1 MHGKTIVLGVGG
13 GIAAYK
19 IADLASKLTQRGAD
33 VHAVLTEGATHFIA
47 PLTFSALTHHPAQT
61 LLWTDEVRAGKAAGM
76 PHIELA
82 DKADLVLVAPASA
95 DLIARLAGGFADDL
109 LTTLVLAT
117 RAPVAVAPAMNPT
130 MLARHSTQRNI
141 EQLRADGFHIL
152 EPDEGRMA
160 CEHVG
165 SGRLPETAEL
175 IQRIE
180 RILFPLLA
188 PPPQPS
194 PASGRGSL
202 LEGRRVLITAG
213 PTREALD
220 PVRFLS
226 NRSSGKMGFALAQEA
241 MARGAQV
248 SLVCGPTAL
257 SPPSSIETVRVE
269 TAQQMFEATTR
280 LFETCDILIACAA
293 PADFRAALPAEQ
305 KIKRG
310 DAQTLS
316 IELVANPD
324 IVAACG
330 ACKRAD
336 QIVVG
341 FAAET
346 ENLEAHARRKLR
358 EKHLDAIIAN
368 DVSRA
373 SAGFDSDSN
382 AATWLSATG
391 TIEWELMPKTE
402 LATRVWDTVAG
413 LYEQKAADLR
423 QPRQSE

>member
-19 IADLASKLTQRGAD
+19 IADLASKLTQRGAN

-61 LLWTDEVRAGKAAGM
+61 ELWQSDVRAGRAAGM

-82 DKADLVLVAPASA
+82 DIADLVLIAPASA

-130 MLARHSTQRNI
+130 MLARPSTQRNI
-141 EQLRADGFHIL
+141 ERLRADGFHIL

-175 IQRIE
+175 IKVIE
-180 RILFPLLA
+180 KILFPL
-188 PPPQPS
+188 
-194 PASGRGSL
+194 RD

-213 PTREALD
+213 PTRESLD

-241 MARGAQV
+241 MARGANV
-248 SLVCGPTAL
+248 SLVCGPTSA
-257 SPPSSIETVRVE
+257 SPPSGVETVHVE

-280 LFETCDILIACAA
+280 QFETCDILIACAA

-305 KIKRG
+305 KLKRG
-310 DAQTLS
+310 DARTLS

-330 ACKRAD
+330 ARKRAD

-346 ENLEAHARRKLR
+346 ENLEANARRKLS
-358 EKHLDAIIAN
+358 EKHLDAVVAN
-368 DVSRA
+368 DVSREG
-373 SAGFDSDSN
+373 AGFDADSN
-382 AATWLSATG
+382 AATWLSATE
-391 TIEWELMPKTE
+391 TIEWELMAKTE
-402 LATRVWDTVAG
+402 LATRIWDAVGG
-413 LYEQKAADLR
+413 LYEKKGNE
-423 QPRQSE
+423 QSAEL